1 MTIKVYGH
9 STYNSQRVTLA
20 LFELGIQDFELVKV
34 NLPAKE
40 HLTPSFLSI
49 QPFHQVPVL
58 ESGNFRLYESRAIV
72 RYIAQKF
79 KSQGPSLLGGT
90 VEEQALVN
98 QWVEVEAH
106 RFNDEAFAAWTR
118 EYMLAWKLNRPL
130 NEELVGELYAKLTK
144 VFDVYE
150 DQLSKSKYLAG
161 EFYSM
166 ADLNIAPSLLRVM
179 TLKPELITARQHVK
193 AWYDD
198 LTSRPA
204 FQKMLEADAA
214 WPYEYGPFAP
224 HPTK

>member
-1 MTIKVYGH
+1 M
-9 STYNSQRVTLA
+9 
-20 LFELGIQDFELVKV
+20 
-34 NLPAKE
+34 
-40 HLTPSFLSI
+40 
-49 QPFHQVPVL
+49 
-58 ESGNFRLYESRAIV
+58 
-72 RYIAQKF
+72 
-79 KSQGPSLLGGT
+79 
-90 VEEQALVN
+90 EEQALVN

-106 RFNDEAFAAWTR
+106 RFNDAAFAAWSR

-166 ADLNIAPSLLRVM
+166 ADLNVAPSLLRVM

-204 FQKMLEADAA
+204 FQKMLKADAA
-214 WPYEYGPFAP
+214 WPFEYGPFAP
-224 HPTK
+224 HQTK